1 MIPPAGLA
9 IAAITVMLWI
19 LWSDTIRTRPGSP
32 ILYALRVA
40 LYIIVSAILVLNR
53 IRYPYLFSTVATALV
68 VLAVVVGVFG
78 AVHFA
83 RRLIGRRN
91 E

>member
-9 IAAITVMLWI
+9 IASITVMLWI

-32 ILYALRVA
+32 IFYALRVA
-40 LYIIVSAILVLNR
+40 LYIIVSAILILDRV
-53 IRYPYLFSTVATALV
+53 RYPSLFSNAATALV

-83 RRLIGRRN
+83 RRLIRRR
-91 E
+91 